1 MQHVKRDT
9 DINIKKNVRSMSDY
23 VRLATEK
30 HNEELRLVA
39 EKHDKELFKEPPPE
53 KDCPICFIRLPTY
66 MGSILYTFHM
76 LWKSYM
82 QWMFCYAPVYMI
94 TKAI

>member
-39 EKHDKELFKEPPPE
+39 ETTGLITTDPFIEPFTAAVAAPDAARHTLFDVMPRFDIVDVA
-53 KDCPICFIRLPTY
+53 DCLKFY
-66 MGSILYTFHM
+66 N
-76 LWKSYM
+76 KS
-82 QWMFCYAPVYMI
+82 
-94 TKAI
+94 